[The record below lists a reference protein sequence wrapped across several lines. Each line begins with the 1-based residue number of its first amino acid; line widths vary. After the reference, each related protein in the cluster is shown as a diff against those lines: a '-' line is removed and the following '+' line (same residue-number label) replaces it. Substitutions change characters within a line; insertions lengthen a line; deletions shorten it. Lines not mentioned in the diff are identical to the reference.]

1 MAYSVDNIIPINII
15 LTAAGLG
22 YADFSSAFVFADAA
36 DLLSEPEGK
45 SLLAESGER
54 LKSESAKDL
63 AVESAEPVTVLSDAF
78 PFDTWRDYSGVTEVG
93 EDFSTTSAVYLI
105 ATRYFA
111 QLPRPASISV
121 WMKNPDDE
129 SLLVTANKADEEA
142 WRYHYFFKNDDLTAD
157 NVLTLSDWSDN
168 TNHPVWFTTSDENAL
183 DPVSNSDVLSKLK
196 AKGNR
201 HMFAGWRA
209 QDAIELDPSQG
220 YSMVQV
226 AAAFHKFRPN
236 GLNTAITAEYQVLPG
251 IDGDE
256 LKTSGYNALK
266 AKKGVFF
273 TPIELAGETDSCR
286 VINSQ
291 SMSAYGEFIDDVINL
306 DVLKNHL
313 QVDGY
318 NYIANV
324 GTKRPLT
331 PKGYEGLLNVMT
343 NTLKRFYDN
352 GVLGQGTFTDQQTG
366 EEKTANFGF
375 IILSK
380 AEDVLKLTSAQ
391 RKKRE
396 FPPTAVLV
404 ILARAGHVA
413 EINVTVE

>member
-1 MAYSVDNIIPINII
+1 MAYSVDNIIPVNII
-15 LTAAGLG
+15 LTATGLG

-36 DLLSEPEGK
+36 DLLSDPSK
-45 SLLAESGER
+45 TPLLAENGKKLKTKADKVLVLESPMTLRGE
-54 LKSESAKDL
+54 
-63 AVESAEPVTVLSDAF
+63 AF
-78 PFDTWRDYSGVTEVG
+78 PFDSWRDYSGVTELG
-93 EDFSTTSAVYLI
+93 ADFSTDSDVYLI

-111 QLPRPASISV
+111 QIPRPATLSV
-121 WMKNPDDE
+121 WMKNPDDQ
-129 SLLVTANKADEEA
+129 SLVATASKADEEA
-142 WRYHYFFKNDDLTAD
+142 WRYHYFFKNADMLTEA
-157 NVLTLSDWSDN
+157 VIALSDWSDA
-168 TNHPVWFTTSDENAL
+168 TSHPVWFTTSEEAAL
-183 DPVSNSDVLSKLK
+183 DPMSKSDVLSRLK

-209 QDAIELDPSQG
+209 QDAIDEDPSQA

-226 AAAFHKFRPN
+226 AAAFNKFRPN
-236 GLNTAITAEYQVLPG
+236 GLNTAITAEYQILPG

-273 TPIELAGETDSCR
+273 TPVELAGEMDSCR

-291 SMSAYGEFIDDVINL
+291 SMSSYGEFIDDVINL

-331 PKGYEGLLNVMT
+331 PKGYEGLLNVVT
-343 NTLKRFYDN
+343 NTLKRFYNN
-352 GVLGQGTFTDQQTG
+352 GVLGQGSFIDEATG
-366 EEKTANFGF
+366 DEKTTNFGF
-375 IILSK
+375 VILSK
-380 AEDVLKLTSAQ
+380 AEDVLKLSSAQ

-396 FPPTAVLV
+396 FPPTSILV

-413 EINVTVE
+413 EMNVTVE